1 MNRLTHAR
9 FGRDQL
15 IGSTFSFQHRP
26 LAAALA
32 FLSEQGMRE
41 VELWGV
47 APHLDL
53 FDTDDARI
61 GAVSRLLADYG
72 LTLHCFTPE
81 QVIYPVNIASQDR
94 RYREASVARFCHA
107 VDITAELGGKYL
119 LMTPG
124 RGFETVPAE
133 EAWDHAVA
141 GFSHVAAYARKMGV
155 RCLMEPLQ
163 RSESNILH
171 NIADLQRMLT
181 QVNAD
186 NMDVILDVVGMATV
200 GDTVEG
206 YAQAFGARLAHVHIV
221 DGAPAG
227 HLVWGDGALPLD
239 DVMAGLIR
247 AGYSGK
253 LSFEPFGTGNYSL
266 APEIAWW
273 RNCAGLSPW
282 LEPEGSR

>member
-1 MNRLTHAR
+1 MSCLAHAR

-32 FLSEQGMRE
+32 FLSAQGMRE

-53 FDTDDARI
+53 FDTDDARLA
-61 GAVSRLLADYG
+61 AVARLLADFG
-72 LTLHCFTPE
+72 LKLHCFTPE

-94 RYREASVARFCHA
+94 HYREASVARFCHA

-119 LMTPG
+119 LMTSG
-124 RGFETVPAE
+124 RGFETAPAE
-133 EAWDHAVA
+133 EAWEHAAA
-141 GFSHVAAYARKMGV
+141 GFSRVAAYARKMGV

-171 NIADLQRMLT
+171 NAADLQRMLT
-181 QVNAD
+181 EVNAD
-186 NMDVILDVVGMATV
+186 NMDVILDVVGMAAA
-200 GDTVEG
+200 GDTIEV
-206 YAQAFGARLAHVHIV
+206 YAQAFGTRLAHVHIV
-221 DGAPAG
+221 DGTPAG

-247 AGYSGK
+247 AGYAGK
-253 LSFEPFGTGNYSL
+253 LSFEPFGTGNYAL
-266 APEIAWW
+266 DPEAAWR
-273 RNCAGLSPW
+273 RNSAGLSPW